1 MRGGAFAASCIAAAI
16 WLAAE
21 AQAASLGG
29 NCVAYARDV
38 SGISLDGNAGAWWS
52 QAEGRYER
60 SQTPAVGAVLVFRP
74 SGHMRVGHVAVV
86 SRVVKP
92 REILVDQANW
102 VRGRVVKGMSVVDAS
117 PNNDW
122 TVVKVVE
129 LHSGTHGRPNQ
140 TYGFVYPRP
149 PRPSGSDTLIGAGS
163 DEKSR
168 AKLPVQLAVARGNDA
183 PAEVATPP
191 AADASAAKPHENAKP
206 AKDHS
211 KPQRRAAMRV
221 HDRPAKAAK
230 PSAANSPKDHPKP
243 PPSAAAQTPS
253 RTPSEGGA
261 AAEKHASP
269 RLDRVAAATTSK
281 KATKARTAD

>member
-1 MRGGAFAASCIAAAI
+1 VRGGAFAASCIAAAI
-16 WLAAE
+16 WLAAG

-38 SGISLDGNAGAWWS
+38 SGISLDGDAGSWWS

-149 PRPSGSDTLIGAGS
+149 PRPSGSDTLIAAGG

-168 AKLPVQLAVARGNDA
+168 AKLPVQLAVARGSDA
-183 PAEVATPP
+183 PAEVAMPP
-191 AADASAAKPHENAKP
+191 AANASAAKPHENAKP
-206 AKDHS
+206 AKDQ
-211 KPQRRAAMRV
+211 PQRSAAMRA
-221 HDRPAKAAK
+221 HDHPAKAAK
-230 PSAANSPKDHPKP
+230 PSAANSPKDHPNP
-243 PPSAAAQTPS
+243 RRGGAVAEPDTS
-253 RTPSEGGA
+253 RRGA
-261 AAEKHASP
+261 AAEKRASP
-269 RLDRVAAATTSK
+269 RLDRLATATTSK
-281 KATKARTAD
+281 KATKARAAD

>member
-1 MRGGAFAASCIAAAI
+1 
-16 WLAAE
+16 
-21 AQAASLGG
+21 
-29 NCVAYARDV
+29 
-38 SGISLDGNAGAWWS
+38 
-52 QAEGRYER
+52 
-60 SQTPAVGAVLVFRP
+60 
-74 SGHMRVGHVAVV
+74 
-86 SRVVKP
+86 
-92 REILVDQANW
+92 
-102 VRGRVVKGMSVVDAS
+102 MSVVDAS

-243 PPSAAAQTPS
+243 PPSAAAQTPR